1 MKDRENVHKVVISS
15 NVFFFFLL
23 SLNVSL
29 KFSCLFGGLKERIQ
43 ANQLMFE
50 QIKNLRHRMTNLE
63 KNIQFKKKMKY
74 LQRN

>member
-1 MKDRENVHKVVISS
+1 
-15 NVFFFFLL
+15 
-23 SLNVSL
+23 
-29 KFSCLFGGLKERIQ
+29 
-43 ANQLMFE
+43 MFE